1 MEELAAALRGILL
14 YYLCNFPLQVIAIVT
29 DSLTDLDIFK
39 DLQEACSH
47 RKVPVYILLD
57 QSCAPAFLKMSRNV
71 GVRLDD
77 LQVCGLCAQY
87 QHQVASNENM
97 SLWDLITTG
106 HSCSHS
112 LSFSICTANESA
124 NHNWYNLLHEI
135 GGEDYWESTW
145 EVHADWWKQS
155 GHRFLQVTAC

>member
-1 MEELAAALRGILL
+1 MCYIWKSWLQPLGGILL
-14 YYLCNFPLQVIAIVT
+14 YYWCNFPLQVIAIVT

-77 LQVCGLCAQY
+77 LQVGRLCAQ
-87 QHQVASNENM
+87 
-97 SLWDLITTG
+97 
-106 HSCSHS
+106 
-112 LSFSICTANESA
+112 
-124 NHNWYNLLHEI
+124 
-135 GGEDYWESTW
+135 
-145 EVHADWWKQS
+145 
-155 GHRFLQVTAC
+155 